1 MSNNRTKYHFII
13 NPVSG
18 KGKGPENFR
27 HKLENYRKHDDRDII
42 LHTTNGA
49 LDALDTGCSHYQG
62 MYGNQIP
69 PQLFLH
75 VVEMAHLTRWPTV
88 LQISTMIT
96 QKA

>member
-49 LDALDTGCSHYQG
+49 LDALD
-62 MYGNQIP
+62 
-69 PQLFLH
+69 